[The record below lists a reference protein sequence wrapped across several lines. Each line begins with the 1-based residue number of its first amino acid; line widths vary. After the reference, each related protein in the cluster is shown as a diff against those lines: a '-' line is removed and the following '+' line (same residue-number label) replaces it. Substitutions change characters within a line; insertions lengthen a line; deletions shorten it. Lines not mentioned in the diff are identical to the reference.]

1 MTIAENE
8 VESIEELHVPEDRD
22 RPHHVA
28 PTVTGSP
35 RPEIAARSSRGQRS
49 ILNALATVATSA
61 GEGETQDRLYGILG
75 KKFVNAIEDESCWT
89 HEAPTSQSEARL
101 TTRHHPPNVE
111 KAAVLHLHEVIT
123 KSRSEGHRA
132 VHHD

>member
-28 PTVTGSP
+28 PTVTGNP

-49 ILNALATVATSA
+49 ILNALATAATSA
-61 GEGETQDRLYGILG
+61 GEGETQDHLYEILG
-75 KKFVNAIEDESCWT
+75 RKYVNATEDESCLT

-101 TTRHHPPNVE
+101 TTRHLQPNVE
-111 KAAVLHLHEVIT
+111 RVAVLRLREAIIRN
-123 KSRSEGHRA
+123 RSEGHRA